1 MPEPLSK
8 AAFLVSGG
16 ARGITAECVT
26 ALARAHGG
34 TFVLIG
40 RTSLVQDSR
49 LDSGASE
56 DALRQQIALLLGERG
71 EKATPIAVEKV
82 LRGVRAR
89 KEIEQTLAR
98 IEQVGGR
105 AHYLSA
111 DVTNGA
117 ALRHAVAKLGL
128 GRISGIIHGA
138 GTLADKRIEAKSD
151 QDIASVYATKVH
163 GLRAMLS
170 VVDEAS
176 LSYLALF
183 SSTSGY
189 YGNIGQSDYA
199 AANEVLNKFAH
210 EFHRRF
216 PACRT
221 VVFDWGPWDGGM
233 VTPFLKSLFESNG
246 VRVMPV
252 ETGARTFVD
261 ALSSENSS
269 VQILV
274 NDVGPPQS
282 GPEKNRTS
290 GRPSQPTLRVSRV
303 LRVKDNKLLR
313 DHVIGGNPVLPAACA
328 GLWMANVCQQA
339 TSGYRFVSLSD
350 FRVLKGIVFDGSP
363 AERYSA
369 ELTDEESPDNTLL
382 KSVVIT
388 STTRDQK
395 QRYHYRG
402 IVRLAQE
409 PPSAPEPRQ
418 FELTVDPRF
427 ESMKPYA
434 SGALFHGPAFQAI
447 TRVIRMS
454 SKESIVE
461 CQLPRTTAE
470 IWGQF
475 SPLAFDA
482 VALDTLL
489 QCLGLWAHHEMG
501 AAALPTSW
509 SSYEMFAQPTNG
521 RFYATAEVEDR
532 GDLSVR
538 ASLYMH
544 DADGQIF
551 AQVTGVEFTVHR
563 PIVVAP
569 APATKTTTTVSA
581 TGAASNGYTKQPA
594 TTLKTNTTSG
604 ISNGVSR
611 IEHNPATTKTT
622 NTRLTFDRKGV
633 VRLLREVEDAAF
645 VVRADARIGV
655 TRDRGRG
662 EEARS
667 RGELL
672 AELPANPPSRF
683 GSASFRREYGV
694 DCAYMAGAMAKGI
707 ASEEL
712 VIALG
717 RAGLL
722 GSFGAGGLSIERIEQ
737 SVVRITQ
744 ALPTQ
749 PHAFNLLHSPRKLA
763 TEDATVDVYLKHGVR
778 TVEASSYIDLTP
790 AIVRYRVAGLSQS
803 ADGTIIKSNRVIVKL
818 SRVELARRF
827 MAPPPG
833 KIVQALLE
841 AGKISKEQAELALHV
856 PMADDV
862 TVEGD
867 SGGHTDNRPLLVLLP
882 AMLALRDELQREHR
896 YPTAIRVGAAGG
908 IATPQSML
916 AAFTIGADYAV
927 TGSINQ
933 ACIEA
938 GTSEYV
944 KQLLSSV
951 SMTDVM
957 MSPESDMFEHGV
969 RVQVVKQRCLFP
981 MRAQKL
987 YNCYQT
993 YESLDAIPDAVRQ
1006 ELEQQIFQG
1015 SLDAIWKQ
1023 TSQYLAA
1030 HKPEQLVRAENPR
1043 VKMAL
1048 LFKWYMGQSSRWAV
1062 EATPERELD
1071 YQIWC
1076 GPGMG
1081 AFNSWARG
1089 SYLELPEN
1097 RRVTDVA
1104 RVLLWEAA
1112 YLHRVQQLRLAG
1124 LTNVLNA
1131 EGAE

>member
-1 MPEPLSK
+1 MPEPLSR
-8 AAFLVSGG
+8 AVFLVSGG

-34 TFVLIG
+34 TFILVG
-40 RTSLVQDSR
+40 RTSLEQHPT
-49 LDSGASE
+49 LDSNTPE
-56 DALRQQIALLLGERG
+56 DALRQQISAFLSERG
-71 EKATPIAVEKV
+71 ERATPIAVEKI
-82 LRGVRAR
+82 LRSIRAR

-98 IEQVGGR
+98 IEQAGGR
-105 AHYLSA
+105 ARYISA

-117 ALRHAVAKLGL
+117 ALRQAVAKIGL

-138 GTLADKRIEAKSD
+138 GTLADKRIESKSE
-151 QDIASVYATKVH
+151 QDVASVYATKIH

-170 VVDEAS
+170 AVDEAS

-233 VTPFLKSLFESNG
+233 VTPFLKTLFESNG
-246 VRVMPV
+246 VRVMPI
-252 ETGARTFVD
+252 ETGAQVFVD
-261 ALSSENSS
+261 VLSSKSSS

-274 NDVGPPQS
+274 NDVGPPPVRQ
-282 GPEKNRTS
+282 EKNGATTARH
-290 GRPSQPTLRVSRV
+290 RPPTLRVSRA
-303 LRVKDNKLLR
+303 LRVEDNKLLR
-313 DHVIGGNPVLPAACA
+313 DHVIGGSPVLPAACA

-339 TSGYRFVSLSD
+339 NPGYRFVSLSD
-350 FRVLKGIVFDGSP
+350 FRVLKGVVFDNS
-363 AERYSA
+363 AADRYSA
-369 ELTDEESPDNTLL
+369 EIKDEEVSDNALTQ
-382 KSVVIT
+382 SVVIT
-388 STTRDQK
+388 STTREQK
-395 QRYHYRG
+395 SRYHYRG
-402 IVRLAQE
+402 TVRLSHE
-409 PPSAPEPRQ
+409 PPGAPEARK
-418 FELTVDPRF
+418 FDLTVDSRF
-427 ESMKPYA
+427 DTLKPYA

-447 TRVIRMS
+447 TRVININSTRS
-454 SKESIVE
+454 VVE
-461 CQLPRTTAE
+461 CRLPHVTAE
-470 IWGQF
+470 VLGQF
-475 SPLAFDA
+475 SPVAFDA
-482 VALDTLL
+482 VALDTQL

-501 AAALPTSW
+501 SAALPTSW
-509 SSYEMFAQPTNG
+509 ARYELFARPTDG
-521 RFYATAEVEDR
+521 RFYVTAEIE
-532 GDLSVR
+532 GKSDLSVQ

-551 AQVTGVEFTVHR
+551 AQALGVEFTVHR
-563 PIVVAP
+563 PVVVVAP
-569 APATKTTTTVSA
+569 APVIKNASVSANGAAPNGYPKQAASMLEAKTTQTAA
-581 TGAASNGYTKQPA
+581 TGVARAVHATPTKSA
-594 TTLKTNTTSG
+594 
-604 ISNGVSR
+604 
-611 IEHNPATTKTT
+611 
-622 NTRLTFDRKGV
+622 NTRVTFDRKGI

-645 VVRADARIGV
+645 VVRSDARVGV
-655 TRDRGRG
+655 TRDRARG

-672 AELPANPPSRF
+672 MELPPNPPSRF
-683 GSASFRREYGV
+683 GAASFLREYGV

-707 ASEEL
+707 ASEDL

-722 GSFGAGGLSIERIEQ
+722 GSFGAGALSIERIEQ
-737 SVVRITQ
+737 AVVRVMKE
-744 ALPTQ
+744 LPTQ

-790 AIVRYRVAGLSQS
+790 SIVRYRVAGLSQS
-803 ADGTIIKSNRVIVKL
+803 ADGAIIKRNRVIVKL
-818 SRVELARRF
+818 SRVELAKRF
-827 MAPPPG
+827 MLPPPG
-833 KIVQALLE
+833 KIVQALLDS
-841 AGKISKEQAELALHV
+841 GKISPEQAKLAMHV
-856 PMADDV
+856 PMADDI
-862 TVEGD
+862 TVEAD

-882 AMLALRDELQREHR
+882 AMLALRDEIQREQR
-896 YPTAIRVGAAGG
+896 YPTVIRVGAAGG
-908 IATPQSML
+908 VATPQSVL
-916 AAFTIGADYAV
+916 AAFTVGADYVV

-933 ACIEA
+933 SCIEA

-944 KQLLSSV
+944 KRLLSSV
-951 SMTDVM
+951 EMTDVM
-957 MSPESDMFEHGV
+957 MSPESDMFEYGA

-987 YNCYQT
+987 YSCYQT
-993 YESLDAIPDAVRQ
+993 YESLDAIPEAVRQ
-1006 ELEQQIFQG
+1006 QLEQQIFQD
-1015 SLDAIWKQ
+1015 SLASIWTK

-1030 HKPEQLVRAENPR
+1030 HKPEQLARASDPK

-1062 EATPERELD
+1062 EATPGRELD

-1081 AFNSWARG
+1081 AFNAWARG
-1089 SYLELPEN
+1089 TYLESPEN
-1097 RRVTDVA
+1097 RRVADVA

-1124 LTNVLNA
+1124 LADDLIT
-1131 EGAE
+1131 EGAA